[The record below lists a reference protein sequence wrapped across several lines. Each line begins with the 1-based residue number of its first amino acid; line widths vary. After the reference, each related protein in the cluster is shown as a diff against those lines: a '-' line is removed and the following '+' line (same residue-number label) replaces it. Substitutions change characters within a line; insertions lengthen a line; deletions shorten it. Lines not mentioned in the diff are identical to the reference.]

1 MKFRGLVLAALFVR
15 CFASENTFSVH
26 DDLFAFPQYSVEF
39 ADSYILEADAVA
51 YLAND
56 GTKQTGHDEVPSKLN
71 YNNFGSDTTGEDAN
85 PVGTYERLLLQGY
98 PHLCFI
104 PEAKP
109 SIENAT
115 KEEPSATDREKELD
129 RAVSRGSELLQGMAS
144 NQCLYYSTGWWTYS
158 FCYNAQVTQFHALP
172 PGTNGRVWPPQEDPT
187 VPSFV
192 LGRFEGAPK
201 ANKKAAAEGKI
212 SSSERT
218 ISTEVQTQAETN
230 YLVQRLEGGSPCDLT
245 GNNRKIEIQF
255 HCNPQLT
262 DRIGWIKETATCAY
276 LMIVYT
282 PRLCNDVAFQP
293 PKESRAHPITCTEII
308 SEGGVESWEARG
320 EELSSTSQTL
330 EEQGQQSQQQIVLGN
345 VEVGAMKY
353 IGREGKKL
361 ERGRIVLTQDE
372 KADIL
377 IMQKNGQVSS
387 LSAADMKKLDIS
399 PEEVESFRIELQKMA
414 GTKDW
419 KIERLDDV
427 NGNIQ
432 LRGVV
437 ASDDEDEVETTKD
450 AKSDEPNKQKEE
462 DEQDAAGSQEE
473 YKGEL

>member
-1 MKFRGLVLAALFVR
+1 MMGVRRFVLAALFAH
-15 CFASENTFSVH
+15 CLASETTFSVN

-39 ADSYILEADAVA
+39 ADAYILEADAAA

-56 GTKQTGHDEVPSKLN
+56 GTKLAGHAEVPSKLDHN
-71 YNNFGSDTTGEDAN
+71 TYGSDAGQDSR
-85 PVGTYERLLLQGY
+85 PSGTYERLLLEGY

-104 PEAKP
+104 PEAK
-109 SIENAT
+109 SGADNAT
-115 KEEPSATDREKELD
+115 KQEPSATDREKELD
-129 RAVSRGSELLQGMAS
+129 RAVIRGSELLQGMAS

-192 LGRFEGAPK
+192 LGRFEGQK
-201 ANKKAAAEGKI
+201 NKKTAEHT
-212 SSSERT
+212 SSEQAV
-218 ISTEVQTQAETN
+218 STEVQTQAETN
-230 YLVQRLEGGSPCDLT
+230 YLVQRLEGGTPCDLT

-293 PKESRAHPITCTEII
+293 PKESRAHSITCTEII
-308 SEGGVESWEARG
+308 SEGEVESWEARG
-320 EELSSTSQTL
+320 EELSPSQTL
-330 EEQGQQSQQQIVLGN
+330 EPGESQRIVLGN
-345 VEVGAMKY
+345 VEIGAKKY
-353 IGREGKKL
+353 IGHEGKKL

-427 NGNIQ
+427 NGHIQ

-437 ASDDEDEVETTKD
+437 ASDDEEEGEGEAKTPED
-450 AKSDEPNKQKEE
+450 AKSAETNE
-462 DEQDAAGSQEE
+462 DEGAEVAGSQEE